1 MMRPS
6 RFTIVILVIA
16 IGVALASVDL
26 FRLEKQTLV
35 LYATPALRD
44 LLEGFVVPHF
54 RADFS
59 VDITIVYVS
68 AGEQYNRLRIS
79 GAHPEADVFL
89 HASPLFLEKGF
100 AGGYFLPFTVS
111 VDAMIPAAFKSA
123 NVTGGHV
130 WYAFTWSPLVEVYHP
145 ALGGPPDLASINM
158 TFGFPHPLLS
168 NNGIYAVLFYEN
180 VSVAAGLRALAHT
193 VVQPANA
200 RANILGVA
208 EGDFAVTLGYEGVT
222 LFYAKQGA
230 RVTFGLPILGGQDYV
245 TPVIFSAGLVKGH
258 PNPLAS
264 DFIDF
269 LFRDTVQANLS
280 RYYFRSVLP
289 NSTAPAGGIPL
300 PAPGAMTIDYNWSNW
315 SALEKALPKYV
326 IGG

>member
-1 MMRPS
+1 MS
-6 RFTIVILVIA
+6 
-16 IGVALASVDL
+16 GGLARADL
-26 FRLEKQTLV
+26 F
-35 LYATPALRD
+35 P
-44 LLEGFVVPHF
+44 
-54 RADFS
+54 
-59 VDITIVYVS
+59 
-68 AGEQYNRLRIS
+68 
-79 GAHPEADVFL
+79 
-89 HASPLFLEKGF
+89 HASRLYLEKGF
-100 AGGYFLPFTVS
+100 DAGYFLPFQIARSASVPPNFVS
-111 VDAMIPAAFKSA
+111 RSVA
-123 NVTGGHV
+123 GGHL
-130 WYAFTWSPLVEVYHP
+130 WYAFAWSPLAEVYDP
-145 ALGGPPDLASINM
+145 QLSPTPDLAALDT

-289 NSTAPAGGIPL
+289 NSTAPAGGMPL

-315 SALEKALPKYV
+315 SV
-326 IGG
+326 

>member
-68 AGEQYNRLRIS
+68 AGEQYDRLRIS

-89 HASPLFLEKGF
+89 HDSPLLLEKGF

-111 VDAMIPAAFKSA
+111 VDAMIPAAFKST

-145 ALGGPPDLASINM
+145 AFGGPPDLASINM

-168 NNGIYAVLFYEN
+168 NNGIYAVLFYAT
-180 VSVAAGLRALAHT
+180 VSVAAGLRA
-193 VVQPANA
+193 VP
-200 RANILGVA
+200 
-208 EGDFAVTLGYEGVT
+208 LGYEGVP

-230 RVTFGLPILGGQDYV
+230 RVPFGLPILGGQDYV

-264 DFIDF
+264 DFIVF

-315 SALEKALPKYV
+315 RALEKALPKYV